1 MKKPN
6 QKSKKSRK
14 EPMTELVTRYF
25 LQRYQTLPPAWIYVM
40 SEFTVKKETS
50 LKKTRKSR
58 KKRESERETSK
69 TSRSLKKPRGSLQ
82 R

>member
-40 SEFTVKKETS
+40 SEFTDKKETS

-69 TSRSLKKPRGSLQ
+69 NLEELEET
-82 R
+82 